1 MATSSGLVQQTMRV
15 VEHHAYGFKP
25 FWRSGVV
32 GSIISPVLFLSAMGV
47 GLGSIIDDNG
57 HRAALGGVSYVAFV
71 GSGLLAATA
80 MQVATNESTFP
91 VMAGIKW
98 IRFFHATVATPVT
111 VEALVAGQIVWT
123 AIRLAA
129 GSAIYLAILALF
141 GGVHS
146 ALAILA
152 VPAATLCGLAFA
164 APIAAFSST
173 QENDQWF
180 PVIFRVGIV
189 PLFLF
194 SGTFFP
200 IAQLTPVLQTIARV
214 TPLWHGVELTR
225 GLVLGGLSAKMAL
238 VHVAYL
244 STLAIGGWLVARR
257 TFTTRMIP

>member
-1 MATSSGLVQQTMRV
+1 MTRSQTLRV

-32 GSIISPVLFLSAMGV
+32 GSIVTPVLFLSAMGL

-57 HRAALGGVSYVAFV
+57 QREALGGVSYLAFV

-111 VEALVAGQIVWT
+111 VEALVAGQFVWT

-129 GSAIYLAILALF
+129 GSAIYLAVLVLF
-141 GGVHS
+141 GVVGS
-146 ALAILA
+146 PTA
-152 VPAATLCGLAFA
+152 VLSIPAATLCGLAFA

-200 IAQLTPVLQTIARV
+200 IEQLPDALQTLARV

-225 GLVLGGLSAKMAL
+225 GAVLGEGLTVVAAA

-244 STLAIGGWLVARR
+244 SALVLGGWLVARR
-257 TFTTRMIP
+257 TFTKRMIP

>member
-1 MATSSGLVQQTMRV
+1 VRSHTLRV
-15 VEHHAYGFKP
+15 VEHHAYAFRQ
-25 FWRSGVV
+25 FWRTGVI

-47 GLGSIIDDNG
+47 GLGSIIDE
-57 HRAALGGVSYVAFV
+57 RSTASLGGHTYLAFV

-80 MQVATNESTFP
+80 MQVSANESTFP

-98 IRFFHATVATPVT
+98 LKFFHATVATPVT
-111 VEALVAGQIVWT
+111 VRALVAGQLVWT

-129 GSAIYLAILALF
+129 GSAIYLAVLALF
-141 GGVHS
+141 GVVGS
-146 ALAILA
+146 ALAPFA
-152 VPAATLCGLAFA
+152 VLAATWCGLAFA

-180 PVIFRVGIV
+180 PVIFRVGV
-189 PLFLF
+189 LPLFLF

-200 IAQLTPVLQTIARV
+200 IDQLPPALEAVARV

-225 GLVLGGLSAKMAL
+225 GLVLGGLDPAMAL

-244 STLAIGGWLVARR
+244 SVLVVGGWLVARG
-257 TFTTRMIP
+257 TFRTRMIP

>member
-1 MATSSGLVQQTMRV
+1 VSRSQTLRV

-32 GSIISPVLFLSAMGV
+32 GSIVSPVLFLSAMGL

-57 HRAALGGVSYVAFV
+57 QRTALGGVSYLAFV
-71 GSGLLAATA
+71 GSGLIAATA

-111 VEALVAGQIVWT
+111 VEALVLGQLVWT

-129 GSAIYLAILALF
+129 GSAIYLAVLALF
-141 GGVHS
+141 GVVDS
-146 ALAILA
+146 PAAVLA

-200 IAQLTPVLQTIARV
+200 VEQLPDVLQAIARV
-214 TPLWHGVELTR
+214 TPLWHGVELCR
-225 GLVLGGLSAKMAL
+225 GAVLGGLSAADVVFHVGYLSAL
-238 VHVAYL
+238 V
-244 STLAIGGWLVARR
+244 LAGWLIARR
-257 TFTTRMIP
+257 TFRKRMIP

>member
-1 MATSSGLVQQTMRV
+1 MPRSETMRV
-15 VEHHAYGFKP
+15 VEYHAYANKP
-25 FWRSGVV
+25 FLRSNIV
-32 GSIISPVLFLSAMGV
+32 GSIANPVLFLAAMGF
-47 GLGSIIDDNG
+47 GLGSLIEG
-57 HRAALGGVSYVAFV
+57 EVGGTDYLAFV

-80 MQVATNESTFP
+80 MQVAANESTFP

-98 IRFFHATVATPVT
+98 IRFFHAIVASPIR
-111 VEALVAGQIVWT
+111 VEALVAGKLAWT

-129 GSAIYLAILALF
+129 GSAIYLVVLALF
-141 GGVHS
+141 GAVES
-146 ALAILA
+146 PATAVLA

-180 PVIFRVGIV
+180 TAGFRVVIM

-200 IAQLTPVLQTIARV
+200 VDQLPAALEAIARF

-225 GLVLGGLSAKMAL
+225 GAVLGGLEAGDAA

-244 STLAIGGWLVARR
+244 SAFVIAGWAIARR
-257 TFTTRMIP
+257 TFRRRMVG

>member
-1 MATSSGLVQQTMRV
+1 LRV

-32 GSIISPVLFLSAMGV
+32 GSIVSPVLFLSAMGL

-57 HRAALGGVSYVAFV
+57 QRTALGGVSYLAFV
-71 GSGLLAATA
+71 GSGLIAATA

-111 VEALVAGQIVWT
+111 VEALVAGQLVWT

-129 GSAIYLAILALF
+129 GSAIYLAVLALF
-141 GGVHS
+141 GVVDS
-146 ALAILA
+146 PTAVLA

-200 IAQLTPVLQTIARV
+200 VDQLPDALQTIARV
-214 TPLWHGVELTR
+214 TPLWHGVELCR
-225 GLVLGGLSAKMAL
+225 GAVLGGLS
-238 VHVAYL
+238 VTDVVFHVVYL
-244 STLAIGGWLVARR
+244 SVLVLGGWLVARR
-257 TFTTRMIP
+257 TFRNRMIP